1 MNLNFPVVKQM
12 GERAI
17 LVQFEPE
24 INEMLLEKLLF
35 YKNRIEKYYI
45 KEKVEVINTYNSLL
59 ISYMFNIEKVYD
71 EILTIKHLLEEA
83 NIDKNID
90 SRLFHVPVCYDKEF
104 GWDLEYVCLEKKLSI
119 EEVIRLHTQPIYT
132 VYFLGF
138 LPGFLY
144 LGGLYKRLQI
154 SRKIQPRLKVE
165 KGSVGIG
172 ENQTGIYPKTG
183 PGGWQ
188 IIGKSPVELFDKNKM
203 PPTEITPGDKV
214 KFFPILNSEYKE
226 IQEAI
231 SKGGFQLR
239 RENYGN

>member
-144 LGGLYKRLQI
+144 LGGLDKRLQI

-172 ENQTGIYPKTG
+172 ENQTGIYPKTS

-203 PPTEITPGDKV
+203 PPSEITPGDKV
-214 KFFPILNSEYKE
+214 KFFPILISEYKE